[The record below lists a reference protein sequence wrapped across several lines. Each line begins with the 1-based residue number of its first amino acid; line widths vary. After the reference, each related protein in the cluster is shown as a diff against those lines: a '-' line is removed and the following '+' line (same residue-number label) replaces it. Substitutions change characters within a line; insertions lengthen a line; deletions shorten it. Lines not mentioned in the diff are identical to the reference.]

1 MFFIL
6 SKEKIPSK
14 LWPRLIK
21 PSENQGL
28 ENPKSIKKTQ
38 IRSKTKMK

>member
-28 ENPKSIKKTQ
+28 ENPKSIKKKPRYDLKQ
-38 IRSKTKMK
+38 K

>member
-28 ENPKSIKKTQ
+28 ENPKSIKKPRYDLKQ
-38 IRSKTKMK
+38 K